1 MGEIWWEIDGLK
13 SWHSSGR
20 SHETDKSETAKR
32 LPF

>member
-20 SHETDKSETAKR
+20 SHETDKSETAKQ